1 MSNQNVI
8 FVIFNT
14 KLYVSADWYSTSK
27 QSALII
33 KKPKHKTSY
42 HPLII
47 YVIAFRSWKD
57 KCFRWDGIF
66 GDMML
71 ALKARQGRGSSGLE
85 PVQTWPPVTFSSWRL
100 WRTRCTSPAHA
111 SDHGPAEAEDWWS
124 VSWPV
129 WGVVKKAV
137 FSIKGRAAKL
147 VAVEV
152 KRFENKKIR
161 I

>member
-8 FVIFNT
+8 FVSTLNINFQLT
-14 KLYVSADWYSTSK
+14 CTSK
-27 QSALII
+27 QSALIL
-33 KKPKHKTSY
+33 KKSKQKTSY
-42 HPLII
+42 NPLII
-47 YVIAFRSWKD
+47 YVIAFCSGKD
-57 KCFRWDGIF
+57 KCFNWDGIF
-66 GDMML
+66 GNMML

-85 PVQTWPPVTFSSWRL
+85 PVRTWPPVTFSSWRL

-152 KRFENKKIR
+152 KRFENQKIR

>member
-8 FVIFNT
+8 FVSTLNINFQLT
-14 KLYVSADWYSTSK
+14 CTSK
-27 QSALII
+27 QSALIL
-33 KKPKHKTSY
+33 KKSKQKTSY
-42 HPLII
+42 NPLII
-47 YVIAFRSWKD
+47 YVIAFCSGKD
-57 KCFRWDGIF
+57 KCFNWDGIF
-66 GDMML
+66 GNMML
-71 ALKARQGRGSSGLE
+71 ALKARQGRGSFGLE
-85 PVQTWPPVTFSSWRL
+85 PVRTWPPVTFSSWRL